1 MAEEEAEEVP
11 LKILLKHAVEQA
23 DLPALKEAHQNGQN
37 LSVVLDDNG
46 NTPLSCA
53 INLGIDDVVDFL
65 LEVLGPQL
73 SQDEMLTACL
83 ASLDTLSSTRDTH
96 YLDLLHKV
104 LSNQRKLCRRHIPYV
119 IVLQA
124 AFKIL
129 RPPPKD
135 LLVKFCE
142 MVLRLA
148 PELCRDVSLNL
159 VLYDETEVYWQLLS
173 RGMSLNDIWPVH
185 EEQDREGEGVGSSSS
200 KSGDSTLPNLFDVY
214 FTYGCLLT
222 LHTFSRNRITR
233 MTIQA
238 ANGSASAA
246 VLHVIQNFPTDLHD
260 DVFKYLM
267 LAGFTLTPSAMQRM
281 ASANIDK
288 AAQLLRWYKDFRTQP
303 CSLKHLCRLCVRSH
317 LQTNVAHAVSQILL
331 PEDLKRYLLITD
343 PNSL

>member
-1 MAEEEAEEVP
+1 M
-11 LKILLKHAVEQA
+11 
-23 DLPALKEAHQNGQN
+23 
-37 LSVVLDDNG
+37 LS
-46 NTPLSCA
+46 
-53 INLGIDDVVDFL
+53 
-65 LEVLGPQL
+65 
-73 SQDEMLTACL
+73 ACL
-83 ASLDTLSSTRDTH
+83 VALDTLSSTRDIH
-96 YLDLLHKV
+96 YLDLLRKV
-104 LSNQRKLCRRHIPYV
+104 VHNQRQLCRRHIPYV
-119 IVLQA
+119 VVLQA

-135 LLVKFCE
+135 LLVSFCE
-142 MVLRLA
+142 MVLHLA

-173 RGMSLNDIWPVH
+173 RGKSLNDIWPVH
-185 EEQDREGEGVGSSSS
+185 EDRDLDEEAVSA
-200 KSGDSTLPNLFDVY
+200 SGAAGGRPLPNLFDVY

-222 LHTFSRNRITR
+222 LHTFSRNKITR

-238 ANGSASAA
+238 ANGAASPA

-267 LAGFTLTPSAMQRM
+267 LAGFTLSPAAMQRM
-281 ASANIDK
+281 ASANVDK

-303 CSLKHLCRLCVRSH
+303 ATLKHLCRLCVRSH

-343 PNSL
+343 PDSM